1 MFWAS
6 RIGSLSNII
15 ELIDHGAD
23 VNHVAKNDNYDKEGH
38 VFHKTPLFRARTYD
52 TVKLLLTIGADPN
65 VTAETRKHGKIYS
78 VTAIEHLMQYDPECT
93 RAILDECLSK
103 KENDLVMNFYVFGKH
118 DNNNETQQE
127 EGETTTDTIGDN
139 NSKDEE
145 EEVNDEDDTPPMD
158 HEMSVF
164 KSAKKYDR
172 TSILLH
178 PLMQIFLYLKY
189 DNVTSLVWL
198 RRIYQIIFL
207 VTLTFIAVRYAE
219 LTHCKII
226 VNNPLNKITD
236 EPCFEILLP
245 PAHLVWAGWDEGRV
259 IGCHIDETHSMM
271 FFKNSS
277 LIIDKVN
284 KSTNSIE

>member
-65 VTAETRKHGKIYS
+65 VTAETRKHGRIYS

-127 EGETTTDTIGDN
+127 EETTDTIGDR
-139 NSKDEE
+139 NSKDDDEE
-145 EEVNDEDDTPPMD
+145 EEVNDEDDSPPMD

-164 KSAKKYDR
+164 KCAKKYDR

-189 DNVTSLVWL
+189 DNVNSLVYL

-219 LTHCKII
+219 LTHCKIL
-226 VNNPLNKITD
+226 VKGPLNKITD
-236 EPCFEILLP
+236 ETCFEILIP
-245 PAHLVWAGWDEGRV
+245 PAHLVWAGYNGRV
-259 IGCHIDETHSMM
+259 KGCHINKTHSMM
-271 FFKNSS
+271 FFNNSG
-277 LIIDKVN
+277 LMIDKDSN
-284 KSTNSIE
+284 NSIK

>member
-103 KENDLVMNFYVFGKH
+103 KENDLVMNFYVFGRH
-118 DNNNETQQE
+118 DNNNDIQQE
-127 EGETTTDTIGDN
+127 NETTDTIGDK
-139 NSKDEE
+139 NSKDDEE

-189 DNVTSLVWL
+189 DNVISLVWL

-219 LTHCKII
+219 LTHCI
-226 VNNPLNKITD
+226 ITD
-236 EPCFEILLP
+236 GEPCFEILLP

-259 IGCHIDETHSMM
+259 IGCHIDETHSM
-271 FFKNSS
+271 FFNISS
-277 LIIDKVN
+277 LTLKEDN
-284 KSTNSIE
+284 NTSAQ

>member
-207 VTLTFIAVRYAE
+207 VTMTFIAVRYAE
-219 LTHCKII
+219 LTHCI
-226 VNNPLNKITD
+226 ITD
-236 EPCFEILLP
+236 GEPCFEILLP

>member
-65 VTAETRKHGKIYS
+65 VTAETRKHGRIYS

-145 EEVNDEDDTPPMD
+145 EEDNDEDDTPPMD

-164 KSAKKYDR
+164 KCAKKYDR

-189 DNVTSLVWL
+189 DNVNSLVYL
-198 RRIYQIIFL
+198 RRIYQLIFL
-207 VTLTFIAVRYAE
+207 FTMTLIAVRYAE
-219 LTHCKII
+219 LTHCKNI
-226 VNNPLNKITD
+226 D
-236 EPCFEILLP
+236 ESCFEILLP
-245 PAHLVWAGWDEGRV
+245 PAHLVWLGYDEGKV
-259 IGCHIDETHSMM
+259 QGCHINETHSIM
-271 FFKNSS
+271 FFKNYS
-277 LIIDKVN
+277 LAFHKDSN
-284 KSTNSIE
+284 NETQ